1 MSMQVSIVVPCY
13 NAVGKIERC
22 ISSLNNIDYPKDN
35 YEVVFR
41 DDCSTDGTFEYL
53 ENITSFNQNWRLCR
67 TKSNTGSPSE
77 PRNIGIRN
85 SEGEFVFFLDCDD
98 EILPDTLS
106 KHIDT
111 AQLNEADI
119 VRGYLIVETGLKRY
133 NANRLNESVNSL
145 SHNEKIKK
153 IIQKQ
158 STTVPS
164 LIRKTMLIKND
175 IKWDSNIR
183 MGEDT
188 LFLIEAL
195 TVCKKIVYIDHPT
208 FIYNKVISDKAS
220 STQKYGSR
228 ELNNHIYVWER
239 SQELLA
245 KVKLNYLKTRLQ
257 VGLQT
262 AINSIINFNG
272 YDITHSDFERFSEFC
287 KKNQRLIKN
296 FNYSKRIREIIDI
309 VLAGNYNDFLEMTK
323 PRLVIAGYDLKFINS
338 AVPSLQEF
346 FQIRID
352 SWKGH
357 AAHDE
362 EYSIECLMWADVIF
376 CEWMLGKPVW
386 YSQRV
391 SERQKLII
399 RMHRFELT
407 TKWYKEIDFSKV
419 NRVIAVSL
427 YFFFYLLEYTK
438 IPREM
443 AYLMPNYLDTLNY
456 KNSNSNK
463 KLFNIGIIGILPS
476 RKGYYEALQIINE
489 LVKHDK
495 RYCLYVYG
503 KMPEDLNWVRNN
515 QAEMAY
521 YNKCYEFINKNN
533 LQNHVVLKGWV
544 NIKEDIKDI
553 GFVLST
559 SESDEIPESFHI
571 APSDAFAASNQGLLL
586 NWNGV
591 EYIYPKK
598 YIFDSVEKIVY
609 HILSQGS
616 LKKFNQF
623 KREGC
628 ELVNRRYSLS
638 KFVENFKHCVKVS
651 DARTLEKRTQ
661 QVSDRLDTKISSMVS
676 IYNQENNVVLKD
688 KIAIKIPIPY
698 QSGSSL
704 MVKYEIDVMSQPKT
718 NLALLSLKIEG
729 ANSIKSFI
737 LSDFKEIGLYKY
749 LSTDCSTIR
758 DSISIEVPHT
768 AKLEYI
774 YFRLWNPDAKVVI
787 KSIDI
792 LSWKR

>member
-1 MSMQVSIVVPCY
+1 MSMQISIVVPCY
-13 NAVGKIERC
+13 NALGKIERC
-22 ISSLNNIDYPKDN
+22 ISSLNNINYPKDN
-35 YEVVFR
+35 YEVVFI

-53 ENITSFNQNWRLCR
+53 EDIISLNQNWKLFR

-85 SEGEFVFFLDCDD
+85 SEGKFVFFLDCDD

-133 NANRLNESVNSL
+133 NANRLNENINSL

-164 LIRKTMLIKND
+164 LIRKTMLIEND
-175 IKWDSNIR
+175 IKWDSDIR

-195 TVCKKIVYIDHPT
+195 SVCKKIVYIDHPT

-245 KVKLNYLKTRLQ
+245 KVKLNYLKARLQ

-272 YDITHSDFERFSEFC
+272 YDITQSDFERFFEFC
-287 KKNQRLIKN
+287 KKNQRLIKS
-296 FNYSKRIREIIDI
+296 FNYSKRTREIIDI

-323 PRLVIAGYDLKFINS
+323 PRLVIAGYDLKFISS
-338 AVPSLQEF
+338 AIPSLQDF

-352 SWKGH
+352 PWKGH
-357 AAHDE
+357 VVHDE
-362 EYSIECLMWADVIF
+362 KHSMECLKWADIIF
-376 CEWMLGKPVW
+376 CEWMLGNAVW

-391 SERQKLII
+391 SESQKLII

-427 YFFFYLLEYTK
+427 YFFEKLLEYSE

-456 KNSNSNK
+456 KSSNSNN

-476 RKGYYEALQIINE
+476 RKGYYETLQIINE
-489 LVKHDK
+489 LVEHDK
-495 RYCLYVYG
+495 RYRLYVYG
-503 KMPEDLNWVRNN
+503 KMPEDLSWVKNN
-515 QAEMAY
+515 QSEMAY
-521 YNKCYEFINKNN
+521 YNKCDEFIHENN
-533 LQNHVVLKGWV
+533 LHNHVIFKGWV

-571 APSDAFAASNQGLLL
+571 APSDAFSAGNQGLLL
-586 NWNGV
+586 DWNGV

-609 HILSQGS
+609 HILSQRS
-616 LKKFNQF
+616 LKKFDQF
-623 KREGC
+623 KREGY

-638 KFVENFKHCVKVS
+638 KFVENLKHCIKVS
-651 DARTLEKRTQ
+651 DTRILEKRTQ
-661 QVSDRLDTKISSMVS
+661 QVSDRLDTNTINMVS
-676 IYNQENNVVLKD
+676 IHNQANNIVLKD

-698 QSGSSL
+698 QSGSSII
-704 MVKYEIDVMSQPKT
+704 VKYEIDVMSQPKT

-729 ANSIKSFI
+729 ANSIKSFT

-758 DSISIEVPHT
+758 DSISIEIPQT
-768 AKLEYI
+768 SKLECI
-774 YFRLWNPDAKVVI
+774 YFRLWDPDAKLII